1 MFSLKIKIAVKK
13 IEFNPISPCFVR
25 NFLSG
30 GSGPE
35 WQIWEAHGGW
45 IVPFTPR
52 GEQFKLNSNEI
63 RFLGSSSAKTGS
75 LNLR

>member
-1 MFSLKIKIAVKK
+1 MVLLNSIFQKMFSLKIKIAVKK
-13 IEFNPISPCFVR
+13 IEFNPICPCFVR

-45 IVPFTPR
+45 VVPFTP
-52 GEQFKLNSNEI
+52 GVS
-63 RFLGSSSAKTGS
+63 S
-75 LNLR
+75 LN